1 MLEEVFGVRLGCNK
15 IDVVCICHVI
25 FVSKIYNNFLRRD
38 LARVAKSCKVFY
50 YAAASIKLYI
60 LS

>member
-1 MLEEVFGVRLGCNK
+1 MLEEIFGVRLGRNK

-25 FVSKIYNNFLRRD
+25 FVSKTYNNFLRRD
-38 LARVAKSCKVFY
+38 LARVTKSCKVFY